1 MSQGEAMDEQQ
12 QSLRR
17 RIHPLWW
24 ACLTVL
30 LLFVAVLGT
39 SLWYISTPQ
48 FAEKVR
54 LKLVSVLEEAT
65 GGRVELKAFH
75 WDVWRLT
82 CEADDL
88 TIHGLEAPWEV
99 PYAHVDRL
107 SVQLKLLTILHPSA
121 ALQSLDMQHPVFH
134 LIGYPDGA
142 TNQPRPKTPSGN
154 PRDTINT
161 VFDLRAGHVS
171 AENGV
176 LLLNQQSLPFYLRAN
191 NVSVLVRYVPGR
203 GVNGGTYSAALNL
216 DDVRTKYE
224 KEPFVHSQLQA
235 QLLLGRDDA
244 KVQKLTWH
252 TSRSDLQITG
262 ELAHYFAPEFNMQ
275 AHGNVDLR
283 DVAYVAGVYEL
294 TGGVTELNMSAHGHN
309 LADAVATGDVHLRDG
324 SYKDENFQIADA
336 EVETPFRITGTEIAA
351 PDVTAHAAG
360 GVLVHGAF
368 HFTNWLNEPAAMDG
382 KKFKSQDDP
391 HAEFSADLRAI
402 VVPRALR
409 TVLSPRYSELGFN
422 TAVTGRAGGGWHGD
436 SRRVEITAQVVMSP
450 LQGPDG
456 VPTSGVVDATY
467 HGTND
472 TVDVR
477 NVFVKTPGSTVQ
489 ASGLIDVAKRNSK
502 TNLNATVISTNLAEF
517 DRVLSTLG
525 FAPKSPS
532 PSKELP
538 VQLHGQAEFRGQLTG
553 PLELLRITGH
563 VDATNFDTL
572 LQTDKNQPA
581 RRLQWDALHSN
592 VDVSPAAIGV
602 TNLSLVRGTTMLQA
616 TGTLT
621 ENGHGAYEFNMHS
634 GIRGT
639 AEIHNASL
647 TDLEA
652 MAGQQ
657 ALPVTGKLTFAAHV
671 NGQLDNLQGAGH
683 LSVAGGTI
691 YGEPYKSLTADVTG
705 NKTEIGVSNLLFL
718 DAGGKIQGTGGYD
731 LASHAIHADLI
742 GSQFQL
748 ARVKQ
753 VQTEA
758 QPLDGALQFHVEA
771 GGTAE
776 APNLSGDAELKN
788 VTLGKQTLG
797 EITATMHTQSQ
808 TLGEITATMHT
819 QSQTLFLDAK
829 SNLLKSEI
837 DLHGQVQLTG
847 NYDAQA
853 KLTLAGTDAQ
863 QIFAIYSPQARAGH
877 TMLSGTVTLA
887 GPLKTPKALDVQAD
901 LDKVELRYDTF
912 VFANQGP
919 VKLSVKHGAVQVD
932 SFHMSGPETDLTA
945 HGTANLFD
953 KRDVNL
959 QVKGTMNLKLAQ
971 SFSSNIVSSG
981 KIDLQ
986 MDAKGSLDR
995 PRLQGQ
1001 VTVDNG
1007 NFAYLDFPNGLS
1019 KVTGRLEF
1027 DEDRLE
1033 VRQLTAT
1040 TGGGTVTMGGFLT
1053 YQRGL
1058 YVDLTAKAKDVRVRY
1073 PPGISSTADAQLH
1086 LVGSTQQATLSG
1098 NVLLTRFGI
1107 TGGISLTQNG
1117 AALEAPPDPEAL
1129 SSHILLDV
1137 HLTSSPQLSFEN
1149 SYATLAGLVDLR
1161 IRGSVAA
1168 PSVLGRV
1175 SITQG
1180 SANFAGTQYQLQ
1192 RGEIYFSNPVRI
1204 DPVIDVDASA
1214 SVRDYDISLGVHGT
1228 LEKLNTVY
1236 RSEPP
1241 LPQADIIALL
1251 ALGRTQEQ
1259 AAIYQQQEASVGADA
1274 TTNALLGG
1282 ALNATVSNRVQK
1294 FFGVGQVKID
1304 PNFVGT
1310 LGQSTARVTVTQQ
1323 LSKAVTLTYATNVN
1337 ETSQQLI
1344 QAQFALT
1351 RDVSLVAVRD
1361 EAGVFS
1367 LLIKVRQRKR

>member
-1 MSQGEAMDEQQ
+1 MTEPDITDGNVPEKKT
-12 QSLRR
+12 RR
-17 RIHPLWW
+17 RGMHPAWW
-24 ACLTVL
+24 ACVIVVL
-30 LLFVAVLGT
+30 LFAAAVGT
-39 SLWYISTPQ
+39 GLWYISTPQ

-54 LKLVSVLEEAT
+54 LKLVAVLEEAT
-65 GGRVELKAFH
+65 GGSVELKAFH
-75 WDVWRLT
+75 WDVWKLT

-107 SVQLKLLTILHPSA
+107 TIGLRVLTILHPSA
-121 ALQSLDMQHPVFH
+121 ALKFLDAQHPVFH
-134 LIGYPDGA
+134 LIVYSDGT
-142 TNQPRPKTPSGN
+142 TNQPKPKRASSN

-161 VFDLRAGHVS
+161 IFDLRAEHVA

-176 LLLNQQSLPFYLRAN
+176 LLLNQQSLPFQLRAN
-191 NVSVLVRYVPGR
+191 DVSVLVKYVAGR
-203 GVNGGTYSAALNL
+203 IGSGGNYSAELKLA
-216 DDVRTKYE
+216 DVTTKYQ
-224 KEPFVHSQLQA
+224 KEPAVHSELQA
-235 QLLLGRDDA
+235 SLLLGRDAA
-244 KVQKLTWH
+244 KVEKLTWQ
-252 TSRSDLQITG
+252 TSRSNLELTG
-262 ELAHYFAPEFNMQ
+262 ELQHYFAPEFQMQ

-283 DVAYVAGVYEL
+283 DVAYVAGVYQL
-294 TGGVTELNMSAHGHN
+294 TGGMAELNLAARGHGV
-309 LADAVATGDVHLRDG
+309 ADAVATGDLHLRDG
-324 SYKDENFQIADA
+324 AYKDPNFQISDA
-336 EVETPFRITGTEIAA
+336 EVETTFRITATEIAA

-368 HFTNWLNEPAAMDG
+368 HFTNWQNEPAAMDG
-382 KKFKSQDDP
+382 KKFAPLTEP

-402 VVPRALR
+402 VVPQVLR
-409 TVLSPRYSELGFN
+409 SLLPRQYSELGFN
-422 TAVTGRAGGGWHGD
+422 TAVTGRAGGSWRGD

-450 LQGPDG
+450 LNGPDG
-456 VPTSGVVDATY
+456 VPTSGEVDATY

-477 NVFVKTPGSTVQ
+477 NVFAKTPGSTVQ
-489 ASGLIDVAKRNSK
+489 ASGLIDVALRNNSR

-517 DRVLSTLG
+517 DRVLATLG

-538 VQLHGQAEFRGQLTG
+538 VQLHGQAEFRGHADG
-553 PLELLRITGH
+553 PLQLLHISGH
-563 VDATNFDTL
+563 LDATNFDTL
-572 LQTDKNQPA
+572 LQTDKTQPPH
-581 RRLQWDALHSN
+581 RFQWDALHTN
-592 VDVSPAAIGV
+592 VDVSPQSIGV
-602 TNLSLVRGTTMLQA
+602 TNLTLVRGTTLLQA

-621 ENGHGAYEFNMHS
+621 ENGKGAYEFDSHS

-657 ALPVTGKLTFAAHV
+657 GLPVTGKLTFSAHV

-683 LSVAGGTI
+683 LSVIGGTI
-691 YGEPYKSLTADVTG
+691 YGEPYHSLTAELTG
-705 NKTEIGVSNLLFL
+705 NKTEIGVSKLVFL
-718 DAGGKIQGTGGYD
+718 EDGGQISGTGGYD
-731 LASHAIHADLI
+731 LQSHAIHADVT
-742 GSQFQL
+742 GSRFQL
-748 ARVKQ
+748 AHIQ
-753 VQTEA
+753 QLQGGS
-758 QPLDGALQFHVEA
+758 QPLDGALQFHLEGA
-771 GGTAE
+771 GTLE
-776 APNLSGDAELKN
+776 APSISGDAELKN
-788 VTLGKQTLG
+788 VTLGKQVLGGISGTLQ
-797 EITATMHTQSQ
+797 TQ
-808 TLGEITATMHT
+808 AH
-819 QSQTLFLDAK
+819 TLFVDAT
-829 SNLLKSEI
+829 SDLLHSQI
-837 DLHGQVQLTG
+837 GLHGQVQMAGDYT
-847 NYDAQA
+847 AQA
-853 KLTLAGTDAQ
+853 KLTLADTDAQ
-863 QIFAIYSPQARAGH
+863 QIFALYSPQARGGH
-877 TMLSGTVTLA
+877 STLSGTMTLA
-887 GPLKTPKALDVQAD
+887 GPLKTPKELDVQAD
-901 LDKVELRYDTF
+901 MDKVELRYDTF
-912 VFANQGP
+912 TFANQGP
-919 VKLSVKHGAVQVD
+919 VKLSVKHGAVQID

-945 HGTANLFD
+945 HGTAQLTG
-953 KRDVNL
+953 KREVNL
-959 QVKGTMNLKLAQ
+959 QVNGRMNLKLAQ

-981 KIDLQ
+981 QVNLQ
-986 MDAKGSLDR
+986 LDALGTLDR
-995 PRLQGQ
+995 PRMHGQ

-1019 KVTGRLEF
+1019 KVNGRLEF

-1040 TGGGTVTMGGFLT
+1040 TGGGSVVMGGFLT
-1053 YQRGL
+1053 YQKGL

-1073 PPGISSTADAQLH
+1073 PQGISSTADANLH

-1098 NVLLTRFGI
+1098 TVLLTRFGI
-1107 TGGISLTQNG
+1107 TGGLSLTSNG
-1117 AALEAPPDPEAL
+1117 ATLAAPPDPASL
-1129 SSHILLDV
+1129 SSHVLLDV

-1259 AAIYQQQEASVGADA
+1259 AQIYQQQESSVGADA

-1367 LLIKVRQRKR
+1367 LLVKVRQRKR